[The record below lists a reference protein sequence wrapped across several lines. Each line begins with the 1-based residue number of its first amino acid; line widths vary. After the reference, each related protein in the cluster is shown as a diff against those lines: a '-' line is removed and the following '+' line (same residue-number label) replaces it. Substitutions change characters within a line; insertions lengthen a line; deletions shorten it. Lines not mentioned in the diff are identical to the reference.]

1 MWHHKTPLFGKAPFQ
16 IISWQLSIL
25 TSLGL
30 RGAPG
35 YSLDQAHHLPIEMDP
50 LIGMLIYLL
59 FSMSVMKFMTEST
72 LGRSLFCLVVPE
84 GESLMTGKHCSRKLR
99 DHILDQTQSKESEQE
114 VRWSY
119 NFPKPVPSYVRPAAR
134 VLGVPQPSQEAPP
147 NGGQVFRCLSLGKSL
162 LTESTAANEDAF

>member
-1 MWHHKTPLFGKAPFQ
+1 MWHHKTPLFGKASFQ

-59 FSMSVMKFMTEST
+59 LSVSVVKLMTKNN
-72 LGRSLFCLVVPE
+72 LGKSLFWLVIPE
-84 GESLMTGKHCSRKLR
+84 GESLITGKHCSRKLR
-99 DHILDQTQSKESEQE
+99 DHILDQTQRE
-114 VRWSY
+114 
-119 NFPKPVPSYVRPAAR
+119 
-134 VLGVPQPSQEAPP
+134 
-147 NGGQVFRCLSLGKSL
+147 
-162 LTESTAANEDAF
+162 

>member
-1 MWHHKTPLFGKAPFQ
+1 MWYHKTPLFGKVSFQ

-59 FSMSVMKFMTEST
+59 LSVSVVKLMTKNN
-72 LGRSLFCLVVPE
+72 LGKSLFWLVVPE

-99 DHILDQTQSKESEQE
+99 DHILDQTKRVNRRYGEAVTSQSQS
-114 VRWSY
+114 
-119 NFPKPVPSYVRPAAR
+119 PVMC
-134 VLGVPQPSQEAPP
+134 VLQQG
-147 NGGQVFRCLSLGKSL
+147 SLGSHSL
-162 LTESTAANEDAF
+162 HKKRHQMGAKCSNA